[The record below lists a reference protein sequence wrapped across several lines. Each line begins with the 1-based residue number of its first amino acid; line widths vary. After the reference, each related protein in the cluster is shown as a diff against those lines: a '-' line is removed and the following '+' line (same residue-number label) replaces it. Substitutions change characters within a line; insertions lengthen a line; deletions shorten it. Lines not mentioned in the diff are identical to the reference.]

1 MEMQRNW
8 LSILED
14 LGMSEVILENTQIL
28 SCSEN
33 EKHVLLR
40 MLLLFLFPLSLPV
53 NSFSAIYSLQ

>member
-40 MLLLFLFPLSLPV
+40 MLLFLFPLSLPV